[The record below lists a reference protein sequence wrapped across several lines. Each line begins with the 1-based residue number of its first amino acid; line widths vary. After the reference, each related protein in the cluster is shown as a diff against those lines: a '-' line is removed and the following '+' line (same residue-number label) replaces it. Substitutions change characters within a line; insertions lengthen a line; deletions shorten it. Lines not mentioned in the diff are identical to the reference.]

1 MKLADNDNAPPQPLW
16 DKFKGRPNTPEVLRE
31 KAGQLAYLIT
41 LVWDDPVEIAK
52 GLHKS
57 ESSISEEVTKIARLE
72 TVIFW
77 RRIVDEFAFRRLP
90 SAERDQFI
98 DAFDDSLIE
107 KLVSTG
113 IKREDYERLT
123 DERLAEYA
131 NYRLALEERWTPET
145 GGGTKGTVR
154 WEFAKRVGSL
164 VGFENDI
171 VFVSTIVLLLT
182 KSLARLQLAT
192 LLRGEDTGMSH
203 VRIAVHEGRK
213 TSRFVPYVT
222 GFFWIIVSLAMLVIW
237 PEPEG
242 GFMYWIRYIVG
253 GFIFV
258 FGALSLR
265 VAIFASDEEVDR
277 VMSGKA
283 IRL

>member
-1 MKLADNDNAPPQPLW
+1 M
-16 DKFKGRPNTPEVLRE
+16 
-31 KAGQLAYLIT
+31 
-41 LVWDDPVEIAK
+41 
-52 GLHKS
+52 
-57 ESSISEEVTKIARLE
+57 
-72 TVIFW
+72 
-77 RRIVDEFAFRRLP
+77 
-90 SAERDQFI
+90 
-98 DAFDDSLIE
+98 
-107 KLVSTG
+107 
-113 IKREDYERLT
+113 
-123 DERLAEYA
+123 
-131 NYRLALEERWTPET
+131 
-145 GGGTKGTVR
+145 
-154 WEFAKRVGSL
+154 
-164 VGFENDI
+164 
-171 VFVSTIVLLLT
+171 
-182 KSLARLQLAT
+182 AT